1 MEIKRTNIDDLN
13 FRLALEVSK
22 EDYSEKKRKALNDYR
37 RQAEIR
43 GFRKGMAPVSL
54 IEKMHGM
61 QALVESVNSIISES
75 LNKYITDNNLN
86 ILGEPLPN
94 DELQQKINWDKDEKY
109 EFIFD
114 CALAPEVKVAL
125 GKSDKIDSYEVEVSE
140 EAKNN
145 YKSNM
150 LRQFGKL
157 EPAEVVEEEDFI
169 VADLLQNSEVK
180 VAGTYITLKT
190 IENKT
195 IKKKFIGK
203 KVGDKFVV
211 DVNKAFANEVD
222 RAALLKLKKEDLT
235 AIDPEYEVEI
245 KEIKRV
251 IEATPGI
258 EIYDRM
264 FGKGEVKNEQEFEAK
279 IAERI
284 AAEYQRECDFRF
296 MLDAKEYLIKK
307 TDIKVPEAFMKR
319 WLFNIN
325 EGKITM
331 ADIEKEFDL
340 FLKDFRWQLIRQF
353 IMKEQKYEIKR
364 EDLVLAAKQ
373 VASYQ
378 FAMYGLNDVPDEQ
391 LTKYAESILANEKE
405 GRRIYEKAEE
415 DLVLKYVKETV
426 SLNTKKITADE
437 LQKLNA

>member
-1 MEIKRTNIDDLN
+1 
-13 FRLALEVSK
+13 
-22 EDYSEKKRKALNDYR
+22 
-37 RQAEIR
+37 
-43 GFRKGMAPVSL
+43 
-54 IEKMHGM
+54 
-61 QALVESVNSIISES
+61 
-75 LNKYITDNNLN
+75 
-86 ILGEPLPN
+86 
-94 DELQQKINWDKDEKY
+94 
-109 EFIFD
+109 
-114 CALAPEVKVAL
+114 
-125 GKSDKIDSYEVEVSE
+125 
-140 EAKNN
+140 
-145 YKSNM
+145 
-150 LRQFGKL
+150 
-157 EPAEVVEEEDFI
+157 
-169 VADLLQNSEVK
+169 
-180 VAGTYITLKT
+180 
-190 IENKT
+190 
-195 IKKKFIGK
+195 
-203 KVGDKFVV
+203 
-211 DVNKAFANEVD
+211 
-222 RAALLKLKKEDLT
+222 
-235 AIDPEYEVEI
+235 
-245 KEIKRV
+245 
-251 IEATPGI
+251 
-258 EIYDRM
+258 
-264 FGKGEVKNEQEFEAK
+264 
-279 IAERI
+279 
-284 AAEYQRECDFRF
+284 

>member
-13 FRLALEVSK
+13 FRLSLEVSK
-22 EDYSEKKRKALNDYR
+22 EDYSEKKKKALNDYR

-43 GFRKGMAPVSL
+43 GFRKGMAPMSL
-54 IEKMHGM
+54 IEKMHGV
-61 QALVESVNSIISES
+61 QALVESVNGVISES
-75 LNKYITDNNLN
+75 LNKYIVDNKLN

-94 DELQQKINWDKDEKY
+94 DELQKKINWEKDEKY

-114 CALAPEVKVAL
+114 CAMAPEVKVAL
-125 GKSDKIDSYEVEVSE
+125 GKSDKIVSYEVEVSE
-140 EAKNN
+140 EAKAN

-157 EPAEVVEEEDFI
+157 ENTEEVKDEDFI
-169 VADLLQNSEVK
+169 VADMVQDGEVK
-180 VAGTYITLKT
+180 AENSYITLKT

-195 IKKKFIGK
+195 IKKKFLGK
-203 KVGDKFVV
+203 KVGDKFAV
-211 DVNKAFANEVD
+211 DVNKTFTNEAD
-222 RAALLKLKKEDLT
+222 RAALLKVKKEDLES
-235 AIDPEYEVEI
+235 INPNYEVVI
-245 KEIKRV
+245 KEIKTV
-251 IEATPGI
+251 VEAKPSS

-264 FGKGEVKNEQEFEAK
+264 FGKGTVKNEQEFDAK

-296 MLDAKEYLIKK
+296 MIDAKEYLIKK
-307 TDIKVPEAFMKR
+307 TDIKVPESFMKR
-319 WLFNIN
+319 WLYNIN
-325 EGKITM
+325 EGKFTM
-331 ADIEKEFDL
+331 EDIEKEFDL

-364 EDLVLAAKQ
+364 EDLVEAAKQ

-426 SLNTKKITADE
+426 TLNKKSITADE